1 MRFSVPTAIET
12 KTLNSSKD
20 IWDISSSIRRC
31 HLRKV
36 KMDVKRLDFIWRL
49 VAMSVTSFS
58 SWFHGCVNCF
68 LAWGLYL
75 APLLNQTLIRILR
88 HFMPILKAF
97 LPEMSV
103 VGLRTFFINQYQRIQ
118 ALRLAFI
125 FSYYLLSELARTAKY
140 ESTKNVFMDLESAT
154 MYNKTSFS

>member
-1 MRFSVPTAIET
+1 
-12 KTLNSSKD
+12 
-20 IWDISSSIRRC
+20 
-31 HLRKV
+31 
-36 KMDVKRLDFIWRL
+36 MDVKILDFIWRL
-49 VAMSVTSFS
+49 VTMSVTSFS

-68 LAWGLYL
+68 LEWGLYL
-75 APLLNQTLIRILR
+75 APLINQTLIRIVR

-97 LPEMSV
+97 IPDMSV
-103 VGLRTFFINQYQRIQ
+103 EGLRTFFINQYQRIQ
-118 ALRLAFI
+118 ALRLAIF

>member
-36 KMDVKRLDFIWRL
+36 KMDVKILDFIWRL

-68 LAWGLYL
+68 LEWGLYL
-75 APLLNQTLIRILR
+75 APLINQTLIRILR

-103 VGLRTFFINQYQRIQ
+103 VGLRTFFINQYQQQTYDI
-118 ALRLAFI
+118 I
-125 FSYYLLSELARTAKY
+125 
-140 ESTKNVFMDLESAT
+140 
-154 MYNKTSFS
+154 